1 MALKFSGLTKKPEIL
16 GPGTGASSLRS
27 QHWRWNQ
34 NDEITVWLP
43 LYSDGFWCWMLPVIT
58 SHKFA
63 ELLKPKTRSH
73 FAERCFHFQ
82 ILGILITGGWWNHG
96 SNDDDNKKK
105 KNSKS
110 QSLLKIYYVSG
121 TTCSHPYHRKISIN
135 IPIFTSEETKT
146 QTYYMIQSHIASKC
160 EAWIWISVR
169 GLSAFNSFSVLLQ
182 RQIIYFWT
190 FS

>member
-1 MALKFSGLTKKPEIL
+1 MRLRFGCHSTLMASDAFSLDVACHHQPQIRWVIKAKNKI
-16 GPGTGASSLRS
+16 SL
-27 QHWRWNQ
+27 
-34 NDEITVWLP
+34 
-43 LYSDGFWCWMLPVIT
+43 CWKMFPFSNIGYT
-58 SHKFA
+58 HNW
-63 ELLKPKTRSH
+63 
-73 FAERCFHFQ
+73 
-82 ILGILITGGWWNHG
+82 GWWNHG

-169 GLSAFNSFSVLLQ
+169 GLFCFQFLFSPASEANNLLLNL
-182 RQIIYFWT
+182 
-190 FS
+190 